1 MKNVVNTMKLEEYI
15 NQIEP
20 LSLREMKKAEER
32 WDTIAKPLKSL
43 GLLEESVIKLAGIVG
58 ADKVRLNKP
67 ALVIMCGDHGVV
79 EEGVTQTGSEI
90 TALVA
95 ENFEKAKT
103 SVTVMAKVAGVD
115 VFPIDIGIKN
125 DVYEN
130 KKLLP
135 FVLCDRKI
143 DKGTK
148 NIVLEDAMNFEQC
161 MKAIKCGIDIVGELK
176 AQNYDIVA
184 TGEMG
189 IGNTTPSSAMAT
201 VLLNMKVEETTG
213 RGAGLCD
220 QGLRKKRLAV
230 EKAVQRFFENGG
242 RKEDSFNV
250 LYSLGGYD
258 IAGMT
263 GLFIGGAVHKMPMV
277 IDGFISSIAAMA
289 AIGICPMVQDYI
301 FASHK
306 SKEGCSEAVLK
317 TMGLYP
323 LISCNMCLGEGTGA
337 VAFLPILKMAVEV
350 YRQMST
356 FSEINMENYKDF
368 EKEKNR

>member
-1 MKNVVNTMKLEEYI
+1 MKLEGFLSK
-15 NQIEP
+15 IEP
-20 LSLREMKKAEER
+20 VSISEMEKAKKR

-43 GLLEESVIKLAGIVG
+43 GLLEEAVTKLSGIVG
-58 ADKVRLNKP
+58 ADNVSLNKP

-79 EEGVTQTGSEI
+79 AEGVTQTGSEI

-103 SVTVMAKVAGVD
+103 SVTVMAKVAGMD

-125 DVYEN
+125 HGYEN
-130 KKLLP
+130 KELLP

-143 DKGTK
+143 NKGTG
-148 NIVLEDAMNFEQC
+148 NIVTEDAMSHEQC
-161 MKAIKCGIDIVGELK
+161 MEAIKCGIDIICELK
-176 AQNYDIVA
+176 AQKYDIVA

-201 VLLNMKVEETTG
+201 VLLSMDVEETTG

-220 QGLRKKRLAV
+220 DGFRKKRLAV
-230 EKAVQRFFENGG
+230 EKAVKRFLDGG
-242 RKEDSFNV
+242 GLKEDSFKV

-263 GLFIGGAVHKMPMV
+263 GLFIGGAIHRMPVV
-277 IDGFISSIAAMA
+277 IDGFISSVAALV
-289 AIGICPMVQDYI
+289 AIGICPMVKDYI
-301 FASHK
+301 LASHK
-306 SKEGCSEAVLK
+306 SKEGCVEAVLK
-317 TMGLYP
+317 EIGLRP
-323 LISCNMCLGEGTGA
+323 FINCDMCLGEGTGA

-356 FSEINMENYKDF
+356 FEEINMENYKDF
-368 EKEKNR
+368 EKEEN

>member
-1 MKNVVNTMKLEEYI
+1 MKIEEYVKK
-15 NQIEP
+15 IEA
-20 LSLREMKKAEER
+20 LSFSDMKKAQHR

-43 GLLEESVIKLAGIVG
+43 GLLEEAVIKLAGIVG
-58 ADKVRLNKP
+58 ADNVSLNKP

-79 EEGVTQTGSEI
+79 TEGVTQTGSEI

-95 ENFEKAKT
+95 ENFEKSKT
-103 SVTVMAKVAGVD
+103 SVTVMAKVSGVD

-125 DVYEN
+125 DEYKN

-148 NIVLEDAMNFEQC
+148 NIVTENAMTYQQC
-161 MKAIKCGIDIVGELK
+161 MKAIQCGIDIIGELK
-176 AQNYDIVA
+176 AQSYDIVA

-201 VLLNMKVEETTG
+201 VLLSMNVEETTG

-220 QGLRKKRLAV
+220 EGLRKKRLAV
-230 EKAVQRFFENGG
+230 EKAVKRFFENGG
-242 RKEDSFNV
+242 EKKDSFKV
-250 LYSLGGYD
+250 LFSLGGYD

-263 GLFIGGAVHKMPMV
+263 GLFIGGAIHKMPVV
-277 IDGFISSIAAMA
+277 IDGFISSVSALVAV
-289 AIGICPMVQDYI
+289 GICPTVKDYI

-306 SKEGCSEAVLK
+306 SKEGCGEAVLNK
-317 TMGLYP
+317 IGLRP
-323 LISCNMCLGEGTGA
+323 FINCDMCLGEGTGA

-350 YRQMST
+350 YKQMCT
-356 FSEINMENYKDF
+356 FAEINMENYKDF
-368 EKEKNR
+368 EKEEN

>member
-1 MKNVVNTMKLEEYI
+1 MELEQYI
-15 NQIEP
+15 NKIEP
-20 LSLREMKKAEER
+20 LSSSEMKKAKHR

-43 GLLEESVIKLAGIVG
+43 GLLEEAVIKLGGIVG
-58 ADKVRLNKP
+58 ADNVSLNKP

-79 EEGVTQTGSEI
+79 EEGVTQAGSEI

-115 VFPIDIGIKN
+115 IFPIDIGIKN
-125 DVYEN
+125 DGYEN

-135 FVLCDRKI
+135 YALCDRKI

-148 NIVLEDAMNFEQC
+148 NIVTEDAMTYEQC
-161 MKAIKCGIDIVGELK
+161 MEAIKCGIDMVGELK
-176 AQNYDIVA
+176 ANNYDIVA

-201 VLLNMKVEETTG
+201 VLLGMKVEETTG

-220 QGLRKKRLAV
+220 DGLRKKRLAV
-230 EKAVQRFFENGG
+230 EKSVKRFFANGG
-242 RKEDSFNV
+242 QKEDSLRV

-258 IAGMT
+258 IAGIT

-277 IDGFISSIAAMA
+277 IDGFISSVAAMV
-289 AIGICPMVQDYI
+289 AIGICPMVKDYI

-317 TMGLYP
+317 TMGLRP
-323 LISCNMCLGEGTGA
+323 FINCDMCLGEGTGA

-350 YRQMST
+350 YKQMST

-368 EKEKNR
+368 EKEEK

>member
-1 MKNVVNTMKLEEYI
+1 MKLEEYI
-15 NQIEP
+15 NRIEP
-20 LSLREMKKAEER
+20 SSMSEMKKAEYR
-32 WDTIAKPLKSL
+32 WNTIAKPLKSL
-43 GLLEESVIKLAGIVG
+43 GLLEEAVIKLGGIVG
-58 ADKVRLNKP
+58 ADNVSLNKP

-125 DVYEN
+125 DGYEN
-130 KKLLP
+130 KDLLP
-135 FVLCDRKI
+135 FVICDRKV

-148 NIVLEDAMNFEQC
+148 NIVNENAMNYQQC
-161 MKAIKCGIDIVGELK
+161 MEAIHCGIDIVGELK

-201 VLLNMKVEETTG
+201 VLLSMDVEETTG

-220 QGLRKKRLAV
+220 DGLRKKRLAV
-230 EKAVQRFFENGG
+230 EKAAKRFFENGG
-242 RKEDSFNV
+242 SKEDAFNV

-258 IAGMT
+258 IAGIT
-263 GLFIGGAVHKMPMV
+263 GLFIGGAIHKIPVV
-277 IDGFISSIAAMA
+277 IDGFISSVAALV
-289 AIGICPMVQDYI
+289 AIGICPTVKDYI

-306 SKEGCSEAVLK
+306 SKEGCGEAVLNAI
-317 TMGLYP
+317 GLRP
-323 LISCNMCLGEGTGA
+323 FINCDMCLGEGTGA
-337 VAFLPILKMAVEV
+337 VAFLPIFKMAVEV
-350 YRQMST
+350 YKQMST
-356 FSEINMENYKDF
+356 FAEINMENYKDF
-368 EKEKNR
+368 EKEEN

>member
-1 MKNVVNTMKLEEYI
+1 MKLEEYL
-15 NQIEP
+15 NKIEP
-20 LSLREMKKAEER
+20 LSISEMKKAQHR

-43 GLLEESVIKLAGIVG
+43 GLLEESVVKIAGIVG
-58 ADKVRLNKP
+58 ADNVSLNKP

-79 EEGVTQTGSEI
+79 AEGVTQAGSEI

-125 DVYEN
+125 DGYEN
-130 KKLLP
+130 KELLP

-148 NIVLEDAMNFEQC
+148 NIVNENAMSYEQC
-161 MKAIKCGIDIVGELK
+161 IEAIQCGIDIIGDLK
-176 AQNYDIVA
+176 AQKYDIVA

-201 VLLNMKVEETTG
+201 VLLSMTVEETTG

-220 QGLRKKRLAV
+220 DGFRKKQLAV
-230 EKAVQRFFENGG
+230 EKAVKRFFDNGG
-242 RKEDSFNV
+242 SKEDAFNV
-250 LYSLGGYD
+250 LCSLGGYD

-263 GLFIGGAVHKMPMV
+263 GLFIGGAIHKMPVV
-277 IDGFISSIAAMA
+277 IDGFISSVAALVA
-289 AIGICPMVQDYI
+289 VGICPTVKDYI

-306 SKEGCSEAVLK
+306 SKEGCGEAVLK
-317 TMGLYP
+317 KIGLRP
-323 LISCNMCLGEGTGA
+323 FINCDMCLGEGTGA

-368 EKEKNR
+368 EKEESL

>member
-1 MKNVVNTMKLEEYI
+1 MKLDEYI
-15 NQIEP
+15 NKIEH
-20 LSLREMKKAEER
+20 LSISEMKKAENR

-43 GLLEESVIKLAGIVG
+43 GLLEEAVIKLAGIVG
-58 ADKVRLNKP
+58 ADNVSLNKP

-79 EEGVTQTGSEI
+79 AEGVTQTGSEI

-125 DVYEN
+125 DGYKN
-130 KKLLP
+130 KELLP
-135 FVLCDRKI
+135 FVLCNRKI
-143 DKGTK
+143 EKGTK
-148 NIVLEDAMNFEQC
+148 NIATEDAMTYEQC
-161 MKAIKCGIDIVGELK
+161 MEAIQYGIDIIGELK
-176 AQNYDIVA
+176 AKNYDVVA

-201 VLLNMKVEETTG
+201 VLLSMDVEETTG

-220 QGLRKKRLAV
+220 AGFRKKQLAV
-230 EKAVQRFFENGG
+230 EKAVKRFFENGG
-242 RKEDSFNV
+242 SKEDSFKV

-258 IAGMT
+258 IAGIT
-263 GLFIGGAVHKMPMV
+263 GLFIGGAIHKMPVV
-277 IDGFISSIAAMA
+277 IDGFISSVAALA
-289 AIGICPMVQDYI
+289 AVGICPAVKDYI

-306 SKEGCSEAVLK
+306 SKEGCGEAILNA
-317 TMGLYP
+317 MGLRP
-323 LISCNMCLGEGTGA
+323 FINCDMCLGEGTGA

-356 FSEINMENYKDF
+356 FAEINMENYKDF
-368 EKEKNR
+368 EKEEN

>member
-1 MKNVVNTMKLEEYI
+1 MKLEEYI
-15 NQIEP
+15 NKIEP
-20 LSLREMKKAEER
+20 LSSSEMEKAQQR

-43 GLLEESVIKLAGIVG
+43 GLLEEAVIKLGGIVG
-58 ADKVRLNKP
+58 ADKVSLNKP

-79 EEGVTQTGSEI
+79 AEGVTQAGSEI

-125 DVYEN
+125 DGYEN

-135 FVLCDRKI
+135 LILCDRKI

-148 NIVLEDAMNFEQC
+148 NIVKENAMTYEQC
-161 MKAIKCGIDIVGELK
+161 MEAIKCGIDIIGELK
-176 AQNYDIVA
+176 AKKYDIVA

-201 VLLNMKVEETTG
+201 VLLSMKAEETTG

-220 QGLRKKRLAV
+220 QGFRKKRMAV
-230 EKAVQRFFENGG
+230 EKSVNRFFENGG
-242 RKEDSFNV
+242 KKENSLNV

-258 IAGMT
+258 IAGMA
-263 GLFIGGAVHKMPMV
+263 GLFIGGAVHKMPVV
-277 IDGFISSIAAMA
+277 IDGFISSIAALVA
-289 AIGICPMVQDYI
+289 VDICPMVRDYI

-306 SKEGCSEAVLK
+306 SKEGCGEAVLK
-317 TMGLYP
+317 KMGLRP
-323 LISCNMCLGEGTGA
+323 FINCDMCLGEGTGA

-356 FSEINMENYKDF
+356 FAEINMENYKDF
-368 EKEKNR
+368 EKEEK

>member
-1 MKNVVNTMKLEEYI
+1 
-15 NQIEP
+15 
-20 LSLREMKKAEER
+20 MKKAEHR
-32 WDTIAKPLKSL
+32 WNTIAKPLKSL
-43 GLLEESVIKLAGIVG
+43 GLLEEAVIKLGGIVG
-58 ADKVRLNKP
+58 ADNVSLNKP

-79 EEGVTQTGSEI
+79 TEGVTQTGSEI

-103 SVTVMAKVAGVD
+103 SVAVMAKVAGVD
-115 VFPIDIGIKN
+115 VFPIDVGIKN
-125 DVYEN
+125 DGYKN

-143 DKGTK
+143 DEGTK
-148 NIVLEDAMNFEQC
+148 NIVTEDAMTYEQC
-161 MKAIKCGIDIVGELK
+161 MEAIQCGIDIIGELK
-176 AQNYDIVA
+176 AKSYDIVA

-201 VLLNMKVEETTG
+201 VLLSMDVEETTG

-220 QGLRKKRLAV
+220 EGFKKKRLAV
-230 EKAVQRFFENGG
+230 EKAVKRFFENGG
-242 RKEDSFNV
+242 HKEDSFNV

-258 IAGMT
+258 IAGIT
-263 GLFIGGAVHKMPMV
+263 GLFIGGAIHKMPVV
-277 IDGFISSIAAMA
+277 IDGFISSVAALVA
-289 AIGICPMVQDYI
+289 VGICPTVKDYI

-306 SKEGCSEAVLK
+306 SKEGCGEAVLNK
-317 TMGLYP
+317 IGLRP
-323 LISCNMCLGEGTGA
+323 FINCDMCLGEGTGA

-356 FSEINMENYKDF
+356 FAEINMENYKDF
-368 EKEKNR
+368 EKEEN